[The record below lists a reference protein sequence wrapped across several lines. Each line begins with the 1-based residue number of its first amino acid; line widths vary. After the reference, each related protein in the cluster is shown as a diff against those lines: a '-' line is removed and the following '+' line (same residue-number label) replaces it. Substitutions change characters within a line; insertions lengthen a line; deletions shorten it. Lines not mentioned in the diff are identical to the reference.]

1 MPRSTRPLQE
11 HPEVLP
17 VPPVDPQER
26 YLHLKRCNKEG
37 VSISTLLSRV
47 PNTQGVKGI
56 TKFKEYEKNT
66 STPQEQ
72 FNSVNQTTQFN
83 IYNFIPN
90 FTIFNNYMNAHER
103 VTHSHTM
110 HYCSRA
116 FTEGYASA
124 PKYTP
129 HSESSRGK
137 LLGLSP
143 QGSLSL
149 LNSPHT
155 GFHFSSLFHFF
166 PFHTLFT
173 IFMILFI
180 YLFFSHN
187 HDAMNATIPMF
198 LNNSTISTFPNN
210 PIKQFHTLQFPI
222 ISQINIKKK
231 IAYQQ
236 S

>member
-166 PFHTLFT
+166 H
-173 IFMILFI
+173 FI
-180 YLFFSHN
+180 HFS
-187 HDAMNATIPMF
+187 
-198 LNNSTISTFPNN
+198 
-210 PIKQFHTLQFPI
+210 
-222 ISQINIKKK
+222 
-231 IAYQQ
+231 Q
-236 S
+236 SS